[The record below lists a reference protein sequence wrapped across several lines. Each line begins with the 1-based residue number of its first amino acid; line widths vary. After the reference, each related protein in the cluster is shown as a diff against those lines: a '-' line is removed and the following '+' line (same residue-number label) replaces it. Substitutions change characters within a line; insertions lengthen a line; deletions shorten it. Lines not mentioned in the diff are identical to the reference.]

1 MARLHLVLAFASFLT
16 ATGCFNYA
24 ISSYYEDPRRFS
36 PRPDE
41 TYSIEPVAKVN
52 ETLFGFHLFGMRVK
66 SIDPLKLRDEYL
78 THPNYRITNWQLLIA
93 TVELPYLAYLC
104 TIPYA
109 KVVFD
114 VVEVD

>member
-1 MARLHLVLAFASFLT
+1 MARLHLVLAFATFLT
-16 ATGCFNYA
+16 STGCYNIA

-52 ETLFGFHLFGMRVK
+52 ETLFGLHLFGLRVK
-66 SIDPLKLRDEYL
+66 SVDPVKLRDQYL
-78 THPNYRITNWQLLIA
+78 TNPNYRITNWQLLIA
-93 TVELPYLAYLC
+93 NVDLGFPCA
-104 TIPYA
+104 IPYA

-114 VVEVD
+114 VVEVE